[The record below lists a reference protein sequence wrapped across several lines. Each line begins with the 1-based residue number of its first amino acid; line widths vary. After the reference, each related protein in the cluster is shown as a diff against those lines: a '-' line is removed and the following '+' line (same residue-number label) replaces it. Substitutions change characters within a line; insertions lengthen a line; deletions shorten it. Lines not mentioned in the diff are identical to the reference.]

1 MKVDHIAVLV
11 DNLDES
17 QRWYEKYCD
26 ANLVFKDSKYRRM
39 KVDNTYIAL
48 ISKRHYEH
56 AHIGVLVDSK
66 DKFPDNGKVVQHR
79 DGTTG
84 CYLQDPDGN
93 IVEYIYYSPDS
104 SKKLIHD

>member
-17 QRWYEKYCD
+17 QCWYEQYCD
-26 ANLVFKDSKYRRM
+26 ASLVFEDIKYKRM

-48 ISKRHYEH
+48 ISKNHYQH
-56 AHIGVLVDSK
+56 AHIGILVDSK
-66 DKFPDNGKVVQHR
+66 DKFPNNGKIVEHR
-79 DGTTG
+79 DGTIG

-93 IVEYIYYSPDS
+93 MVEYIYYPSE
-104 SKKLIHD
+104 SKNIIND